1 MGLPIVKIMLY
12 IVLDTGR
19 TAEGWQKRLGI
30 RMCIEDKSEVVSR
43 IDSNRTVFDISEG
56 MWPVEQK
63 LARGLLDEVWEY
75 DACSWT
81 YTVWVSIQGSSLGT
95 TGLTEKVSLVC
106 VISAS
111 TRRVS

>member
-56 MWPVEQK
+56 M
-63 LARGLLDEVWEY
+63 
-75 DACSWT
+75 
-81 YTVWVSIQGSSLGT
+81 
-95 TGLTEKVSLVC
+95 
-106 VISAS
+106 
-111 TRRVS
+111 